1 MRGAVAEARPAFD
14 DSQTRTT
21 RFTRGKQNLVYA
33 PPAGGYA
40 PDQLAQQLALVDELR
55 SVSRLIEGEALA
67 RMDRATQKRL
77 RAARFPVLKTLEQF
91 DLSWPRKFNR
101 AQVQNLF
108 RLAWIPE
115 RANVLFLGG
124 VGLGK
129 THLAFALGHAACL
142 AGHTVLFTTA
152 VDILNVL
159 AAAQTV
165 GRLKAELQRFL
176 KPAVL
181 VIDELGYLPIDKTG
195 ADLLFQVFSH
205 RYERGSLVV
214 TTNQPYKHWARLF
227 NNDSTITSVVLERV
241 LHRAETI
248 VVEGKKLPLEGDRR
262 SEIGAS
268 RLDPGTASSEGI
280 TLAGGDLRRT
290 ASAWWTGPRL
300 ARVD

>member
-1 MRGAVAEARPAFD
+1 MNDAEHTLAAHLTYLRLHHLAAHYQPLADQAARDAWPHV
-14 DSQTRTT
+14 QY
-21 RFTRGKQNLVYA
+21 L
-33 PPAGGYA
+33 
-40 PDQLAQQLALVDELR
+40 
-55 SVSRLIEGEALA
+55 SRLIEGEALA

-91 DLSWPRKFNR
+91 DWSWPRKLNR

-115 RANVLFLGG
+115 HANVLFLGG

-129 THLAFALGHAACL
+129 THLAIALGHAACL

-227 NNDSTITSVVLERV
+227 NNDSTITSAVLDRV

-248 VVEGKKLPLEGDRR
+248 VVEGK
-262 SEIGAS
+262 SY
-268 RLDPGTASSEGI
+268 RLKDQLTEE
-280 TLAGGDLRRT
+280 
-290 ASAWWTGPRL
+290 
-300 ARVD
+300 

>member
-1 MRGAVAEARPAFD
+1 MSHAEHTLAAQLTYLRLHHIGQHYQPLADQAARDAWPHV
-14 DSQTRTT
+14 QY
-21 RFTRGKQNLVYA
+21 L
-33 PPAGGYA
+33 
-40 PDQLAQQLALVDELR
+40 
-55 SVSRLIEGEALA
+55 SRLIEGEALA

-91 DLSWPRKFNR
+91 DWSWPRKLNR

-115 RANVLFLGG
+115 HANVVFLGG

-129 THLAFALGHAACL
+129 THLAIALGHAACL

-227 NNDSTITSVVLERV
+227 NNDSTITSAVLDRV

-248 VVEGKKLPLEGDRR
+248 VVEGK
-262 SEIGAS
+262 SY
-268 RLDPGTASSEGI
+268 RLKDQLTEE
-280 TLAGGDLRRT
+280 
-290 ASAWWTGPRL
+290 
-300 ARVD
+300 